1 MSQTEY
7 TEENLSEIREDA
19 FVNIK
24 EACMRLQERTKCENE
39 VVIKMLNEVSQFYIS
54 QNDKNK
60 TQVPNTYLVLS
71 NSYIFNT
78 SGFIKLVFLSFNKL
92 ISSTDPSTLIRLF
105 ISPVKVISPPVELAK
120 MVVGLNNF
128 NN

>member
-1 MSQTEY
+1 MIQTEY
-7 TEENLSEIREDA
+7 SDENLSEMREDA

-60 TQVPNTYLVLS
+60 
-71 NSYIFNT
+71 I
-78 SGFIKLVFLSFNKL
+78 
-92 ISSTDPSTLIRLF
+92 
-105 ISPVKVISPPVELAK
+105 
-120 MVVGLNNF
+120 
-128 NN
+128 